1 MTTADTRHA
10 ARHLVNADRRRFGL
24 GIITFSLMLI
34 MGVASP
40 ARANDRQAAENFI
53 SATGER
59 VINALKDGTA
69 TGNNAES
76 WFRDLIVETLDI
88 ETMGRF
94 TLGRY
99 WRSASPAQRE
109 EFLKAF
115 EDALVNVYTRRLREY
130 SGEQFAVTSSRIEGE
145 KDVLVT
151 TRITSG
157 ASGQEIDADWRVRAQ
172 GDGTY
177 RVIDF
182 VVGNVSLLA
191 SQRSEYASVIQRNG
205 GSIDALIQVIRSKS

>member
-1 MTTADTRHA
+1 MSTADIRHA
-10 ARHLVNADRRRFGL
+10 ARHLANPARRAFGAGIL
-24 GIITFSLMLI
+24 GVALML
-34 MGVASP
+34 GAGSAP
-40 ARANDRQAAENFI
+40 AWANDRQGAEEFI
-53 SATGER
+53 AATGER
-59 VINALKDGTA
+59 VITALKDGTA
-69 TGNNAES
+69 TGDNAES

-99 WRSASPAQRE
+99 WRSASAAQRE
-109 EFLKAF
+109 EFLQAF

-130 SGEQFAVTSSRIEGE
+130 SGEEFKVTDSRPEGG

-157 ASGQEIDADWRVRAQ
+157 NSGQEIDADWRVRSQ
-172 GDGTY
+172 PDGSY